1 MCIDV
6 AIARPT
12 SVHLCSFFF
21 GSLSRVIEKYPLL
34 FEGGDEG
41 FDGAV
46 DQSPIV
52 WLEIVDKIVKGDRT
66 KWDFILDMPL
76 IEFLN
81 AMAFYKAKTKERQ
94 KRLEDAAGK
103 GFNPYIV
110 ACLNEML

>member
-1 MCIDV
+1 M
-6 AIARPT
+6 
-12 SVHLCSFFF
+12 
-21 GSLSRVIEKYPLL
+21 L

-41 FDGAV
+41 YDRAV

-66 KWDFILDMPL
+66 KWDFILDMSL

-94 KRLEDAAGK
+94 KRLEDAASK
-103 GFNPYIV
+103 GFNSYIV

>member
-1 MCIDV
+1 M
-6 AIARPT
+6 
-12 SVHLCSFFF
+12 
-21 GSLSRVIEKYPLL
+21 L

-41 FDGAV
+41 YDGAV

-66 KWDFILDMPL
+66 KWEFILMMPL

-94 KRLEDAAGK
+94 KRLEDAAAK